1 IVKRFAVFSEYEQAE
16 FRKLLKKL
24 ADGSIK

>member
-1 IVKRFAVFSEYEQAE
+1 RFAVFSEYEQAE

>member
-1 IVKRFAVFSEYEQAE
+1 SEYEQAE

>member
-1 IVKRFAVFSEYEQAE
+1 FSEYEQAE